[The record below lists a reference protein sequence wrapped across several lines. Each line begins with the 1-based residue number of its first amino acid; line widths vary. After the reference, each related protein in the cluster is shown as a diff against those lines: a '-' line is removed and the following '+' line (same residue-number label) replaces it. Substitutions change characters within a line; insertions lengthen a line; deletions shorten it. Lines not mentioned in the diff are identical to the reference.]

1 MGLLVHCSPNFP
13 SVNSKQPQNTPTT
26 RNDLTAKNKERK
38 GGASVSAS
46 RLTTYLR
53 LSALMAIS
61 TEGNGGNK
69 EGKKPPTILLI
80 SPKWSASVPAP
91 GVGFTPFYSSPA
103 RGAALRS

>member
-61 TEGNGGNK
+61 TEGNEGNK
-69 EGKKPPTILLI
+69 NRKTACRVSKNFYAVCCSTGFSDFSTPKP
-80 SPKWSASVPAP
+80 VN
-91 GVGFTPFYSSPA
+91 FQ
-103 RGAALRS
+103 